1 MFQNLKTVSEFNSL
15 GRKVALL
22 TFLLGGFI
30 LALYYFT
37 AYSGMIYISIFF
49 MITFFVLNTS
59 LSIIL
64 ISLFLKNKNDRKSIL
79 VTLFLM
85 FLNVPIGYL
94 FLQIGFE
101 VYGVILN
108 N

>member
-1 MFQNLKTVSEFNSL
+1 MFHNPKTVSEYNSL

-49 MITFFVLNTS
+49 MIAFFLLN
-59 LSIIL
+59 IIP
-64 ISLFLKNKNDRKSIL
+64 SLFLLSLFFKNKKERKSIL

-85 FLNVPIGYL
+85 LLNVPIGYL
-94 FLQIGFE
+94 FLQIGFKI
-101 VYGVILN
+101 YGILN

>member
-1 MFQNLKTVSEFNSL
+1 MFHNPKTVSEYNSL

-49 MITFFVLNTS
+49 MIAFFILN
-59 LSIIL
+59 IIL
-64 ISLFLKNKNDRKSIL
+64 SLFLLSLFFKNKKERKSIL

-85 FLNVPIGYL
+85 LLNVPIGYL
-94 FLQIGFE
+94 FLQIGFKI
-101 VYGVILN
+101 YGILN